1 MYLICTVMILPLI
14 LIIEKD
20 QEVSVLLKENLFFEG
35 YDFIILNKTEALRKN
50 IYRLL
55 PEIIVIDER
64 ISSRVLPAI
73 KMYLSGISLQTKLL
87 TYNSYSKRFA
97 DQELCTTSTLQ
108 ETKYSVED
116 LKDLINRVI
125 SLN

>member
-1 MYLICTVMILPLI
+1 MILPLI

-20 QEVSVLLKENLFFEG
+20 AEVSELLKENLFFEG
-35 YDFIILNKTEALRKN
+35 YDFITINKAEALRKN

-73 KMYLSGISLQTKLL
+73 KIYLSGISLQTKLL
-87 TYNSYSKRFA
+87 TYNAYSKKFA
-97 DQELCTTSTLQ
+97 EQELCTTSACSESQ
-108 ETKYSVED
+108 YSIVD
-116 LKDLINRVI
+116 LKDLVNRVV